1 MAATSQAPLYRTPPN
16 SEIHLYNAQRMSPMN
31 SASGTPAELSPTSPR
46 DVPGLPYLPFQ
57 TRQLHHP
64 KSPLYVPAVLRP
76 TERPTKSPLAPL
88 TPPRSVSS
96 SFGSLHSE
104 DADGILSRRST
115 GDQPKKL
122 GRVVED
128 DRIDEGFGK
137 VTGLPSREHW
147 KRVLHVGWR
156 KLAARLS
163 IVFVFSIPWY
173 SKIFTSAFRVP

>member
-96 SFGSLHSE
+96 SFGSLNSE

-147 KRVLHVGWR
+147 KT
-156 KLAARLS
+156 
-163 IVFVFSIPWY
+163 
-173 SKIFTSAFRVP
+173 SKTSLRR